1 MTAKLQRL
9 TQKTVSWE
17 NYNIAN
23 KNDKKRVNKLK

>member
-1 MTAKLQRL
+1 MTAKLQRV

-23 KNDKKRVNKLK
+23 KNDKKKE

>member
-1 MTAKLQRL
+1 MTAKLQRV

-23 KNDKKRVNKLK
+23 KNDKKRINKLK

>member
-1 MTAKLQRL
+1 MTAKLQRV

-23 KNDKKRVNKLK
+23 KNDKKKSK